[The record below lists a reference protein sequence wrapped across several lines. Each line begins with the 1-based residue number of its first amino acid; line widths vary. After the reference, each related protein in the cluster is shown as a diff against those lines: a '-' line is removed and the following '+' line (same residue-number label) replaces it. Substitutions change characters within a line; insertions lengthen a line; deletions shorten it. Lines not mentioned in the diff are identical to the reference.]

1 MAKISVR
8 QVTDF
13 TGGLNFRADQ
23 FQLKDN
29 ESPKMLNVEID
40 PRGGIFGR
48 GAFRSL
54 NSTAVSGTWAP
65 QKLYPFSG
73 ATQTVM
79 LVNSTKVYRSTG
91 GNFTTLQYSAGND
104 IVSSSPHG
112 ACMAQWGDK
121 MYIATGQSGVGG
133 YVWQTTDTYATA
145 LTVSGVAPHA
155 WQTTSNATHRKM
167 PTSEHLIVHANK
179 MWAANITEASFGIAS
194 TTYPNRIRWSLE
206 NAPENWDEDNYFDI
220 VGGGNGITGMAVVSG
235 QLIIFKPNAVY
246 AIYGYDSD
254 NFQVVELTNRIGCL
268 SHHAIAQSDNGV
280 YWYSHNQGLYYY
292 NGSSIEDK
300 FINLR
305 TAIDV
310 SHINPS
316 EHESI
321 SVSWVGRRVW
331 ISAPYSTGNPA
342 VVPTVNF
349 VFDPSIDNGVYT
361 MFSSYDNYGL
371 VGGCDWTDDSNLD
384 YRLMC
389 HPSQPYVVRV
399 DLYDEIQDDINGTAQ
414 SFLSYYRTKWQDGGN
429 YVTKKMWR
437 RPDFIVK
444 ETSSTST
451 ISVDVYHDFAEGA
464 NQERRTFNLTQTPD
478 AGGLIWGSGIWG
490 SNWSQGAISSIVLT
504 GNNLGLARTVQ
515 MEFTGP
521 SAEKWGINSI
531 GYKFQSRRVK
541 G

>member
-1 MAKISVR
+1 MAKISVK

-40 PRGGIFGR
+40 PRGGVFSR
-48 GAFRSL
+48 GAQRSL
-54 NSTAVSGTWAP
+54 NTTAVAGTWTP
-65 QKLYPFSG
+65 HKLYPFSG
-73 ATQTVM
+73 ATPTIM
-79 LVNSTKVYRSTG
+79 LTNATKVFRSTG

-104 IVSSSPHG
+104 IVSPSNHG
-112 ACMAQWGDK
+112 ACMAQWADK
-121 MYIATGQSGVGG
+121 MYIACGTAGNGG
-133 YVWQTTDTYATA
+133 YVWQTTDTYAFA
-145 LTVSGVAPHA
+145 LTASGTSPHA
-155 WQTTSNATHRKM
+155 WQTTPTSSERKM
-167 PTSEHLIVHANK
+167 PTAEHLLVHANK
-179 MWAANITEASFGIAS
+179 MWAADTTEAGVY
-194 TTYPNRIRWSLE
+194 YPNRLRWSLE
-206 NAPENWDEDNYFDI
+206 NSPENWNEDDYFDI

-235 QLIIFKPNAVY
+235 QLVVFKPNAVY
-246 AIYGYDSD
+246 AVFGYDSD
-254 NFQVVELTNRIGCL
+254 NFQVVELTNRIGCHD
-268 SHHAIAQSDNGV
+268 HHAIAQAEDGV

-292 NGSSIEDK
+292 NGSGIEDK
-300 FINLR
+300 FVNLR
-305 TAIDV
+305 SAIDV
-310 SHINPS
+310 NHINPAAY
-316 EHESI
+316 EAI

-331 ISAPYSTGNPA
+331 VSASYSVGDLVT
-342 VVPTVNF
+342 VPTVNF
-349 VFDPSIDNGVYT
+349 VLDPSIGNGVYT
-361 MFSSYDNYGL
+361 MFSTYDNYGL
-371 VGGCDWTDDSNLD
+371 IAGCDWTDANNTD
-384 YRLMC
+384 YRLMI
-389 HPSQPYVVRV
+389 HPTQPHVVRV
-399 DLYDEIQDDINGTAQ
+399 DLYDEVQDNINGTAQ

-451 ISVDVYHDFAEGA
+451 INVDVYHDFAEGA

-478 AGGLIWGSGIWG
+478 AGALIWGTGLWG
-490 SNWSQGAISSIVLT
+490 YNWSQGAISSIVLT

-521 SAEKWGINSI
+521 EAEKWGINSI

>member
-1 MAKISVR
+1 MAKISVK

-40 PRGGIFGR
+40 PRGGVFSR
-48 GAFRSL
+48 GAQRSL
-54 NSTAVSGTWAP
+54 NTTAVAGTWNP
-65 QKLYPFSG
+65 HKLYPFSG
-73 ATQTVM
+73 ATPTIM
-79 LVNSTKVYRSTG
+79 LTNGTKVFRSTG
-91 GNFTTLQYSAGND
+91 DNFTTLQASAGVD
-104 IVSSSPHG
+104 IISPSSHG
-112 ACMAQWGDK
+112 ACMAQWADK
-121 MYIATGQSGVGG
+121 MYIACGSAGNGG
-133 YVWQTTDTYATA
+133 YVWRTTDTYAFA
-145 LTVSGVAPHA
+145 LTASGTNPHD
-155 WQTTSNATHRKM
+155 WQVTPDAAQRKM
-167 PTSEHLIVHANK
+167 PTAEHLIVHANK
-179 MWAANITEASFGIAS
+179 MWAANTTEAG
-194 TTYPNRIRWSLE
+194 TYYPNRLRWSLE
-206 NAPENWDEDNYFDI
+206 NAPENWAADDYFDI
-220 VGGGNGITGMAVVSG
+220 VGGGNGITGMAIVSG
-235 QLIIFKPNAVY
+235 QLVVFKPNAVY
-246 AIYGYDSD
+246 AVFGYDSD

-268 SHHAIAQSDNGV
+268 DHHALTQAEDGV

-300 FINLR
+300 FVNLR
-305 TAIDV
+305 SAIDV
-310 SHINPS
+310 NHINPAA
-316 EHESI
+316 HESI

-331 ISAPYSTGNPA
+331 ISVAYSTGDLA
-342 VVPTVNF
+342 TVPTVNF
-349 VFDPSIDNGVYT
+349 VFDPSVGSGVYT
-361 MFSSYDNYGL
+361 MFSTYDNYGL
-371 VGGCDWTDDSNLD
+371 ISGCDWTDANNID
-384 YRLMC
+384 YRLMI
-389 HPSQPYVVRV
+389 HPAQPYVVRV
-399 DLYDEIQDDINGTAQ
+399 DLYDEVQDNIDGTAQ

-444 ETSSTST
+444 ETSSAST

-478 AGGLIWGSGIWG
+478 AGALIWGSGVWG
-490 SNWSQGAISSIVLT
+490 QNWSQGAISSIVLT